1 MNTETQTAS
10 PSALHA
16 PGVVQPDEVDAALA
30 HVRAGGLLVIPSNER
45 WTIIDAKCLA
55 KFEKAGVTI
64 LRREGNGFRFRRG
77 KGLVFLFAGQLFFA
91 IRKAV

>member
-1 MNTETQTAS
+1 MNTEITNAS

-30 HVRAGGLLVIPSNER
+30 HVRAGGLLVVPSNER
-45 WTIIDAKCLA
+45 WIMIDAKCLA
-55 KFEKAGVTI
+55 KFEKAEITL
-64 LRREGNGFRFRRG
+64 LRREGNGFRLRRG
-77 KGLVFLFAGQLFFA
+77 KGSVFLFAGQLFFA